1 MSGFGGLLKFELD
14 GSEVVALTVLN
25 NPQPVDISNNLGDS
39 ESLVCHPDTTIHFNV
54 IPGDRASLDIS
65 RSHILLLVGLD
76 DADDL
81 IEALDQGWHIWAPD
95 SLKALYVG

>member
-1 MSGFGGLLKFELD
+1 M
-14 GSEVVALTVLN
+14 
-25 NPQPVDISNNLGDS
+25 NP
-39 ESLVCHPDTTIHFNV
+39 E
-54 IPGDRASLDIS
+54 DRASLDIS
-65 RSHILLLVGLD
+65 SSHILLLVGLD